1 MALAMPIALLACG
14 AAPRLDARPTNA
26 LSSSPTAAH
35 GESVFKA
42 KDGTSI
48 YEQTWRPEAG
58 SSDRAAFVIVHGLKD
73 HGGRYAELAAHLT
86 AKGLTVHAADLRGHG
101 RSEGERVWVEKFDD
115 YVDDLAA
122 YVALVQKRE
131 APKTIIVFG
140 HSMGGAI
147 VSLYY
152 LRDKPPVAGIVL
164 SGAALKAAVS
174 GVKIF
179 GTNIIAGIAPRAAVF
194 QLDLKDFSRDPKV
207 VEECSRDPLVF
218 QPAASAH
225 TAHEL
230 LGAMKPIEANLDS
243 FRVPMLLMHG
253 SADVVTDPEG
263 TRALYEHSKATSS
276 LRIYDGLFHDILHEP
291 ERARVLADIEAFVDR
306 VAPAVKSTA
315 ATPDRS
321 ASPSP
326 ATTAGV
332 TDPRVA
338 APR

>member
-1 MALAMPIALLACG
+1 MPSSRPRSTLLGALALAAAFTLPACG
-14 AAPRLDARPTNA
+14 APPRFDARPSNA

-35 GESVFKA
+35 SESVFKA
-42 KDGTSI
+42 KDGTSL
-48 YEQTWRPEAG
+48 YEQSWRPEGAATG
-58 SSDRAAFVIVHGLKD
+58 GRTAFVIVHGLKD
-73 HGGRYAELAAHLT
+73 HGGRYAELAARLT

-131 APKTIIVFG
+131 APRTMIVFG

-152 LRDKPPVAGIVL
+152 LRDKPPVAGLVL

-174 GVKIF
+174 GFKIF
-179 GTNIIAGIAPRAAVF
+179 GTNIIAGLAPRAGVF

-207 VEECSRDPLVF
+207 VEDCAHDPLVF

-225 TAHEL
+225 TAQEL
-230 LGAMKPIEANLDS
+230 LGAMKPIEKNLDA

-253 SADVVTDPEG
+253 GADVVTDPDG
-263 TRALYEHSKATSS
+263 TRALHEHAKASS
-276 LRIYDGLFHDILHEP
+276 TLRIYDGLYHDILHEP
-291 ERARVLADIEAFVDR
+291 ERAKVLADIEAFVDR
-306 VAPAVKSTA
+306 AAPSTA
-315 ATPDRS
+315 P
-321 ASPSP
+321 
-326 ATTAGV
+326 
-332 TDPRVA
+332 
-338 APR
+338 